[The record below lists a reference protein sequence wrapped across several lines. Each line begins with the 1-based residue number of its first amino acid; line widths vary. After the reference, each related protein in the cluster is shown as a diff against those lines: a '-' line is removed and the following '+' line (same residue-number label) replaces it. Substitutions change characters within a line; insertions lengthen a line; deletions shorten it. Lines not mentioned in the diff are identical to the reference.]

1 MHIAQRAFHTL
12 IPMLLG
18 PATPTAIQAI
28 DEIRK
33 GEGVA
38 TEEEVLKQDHHRNR
52 VQETGCGVT
61 AH

>member
-28 DEIRK
+28 DEISK
-33 GEGVA
+33 GKGVA
-38 TEEEVLKQDHHRNR
+38 TEKEVLK
-52 VQETGCGVT
+52 
-61 AH
+61 

>member
-28 DEIRK
+28 DEFSK

-38 TEEEVLKQDHHRNR
+38 TEEEVLK
-52 VQETGCGVT
+52 
-61 AH
+61 